1 MMRRSTLPGRQATLP
16 LPPRRT
22 RLAIAGLL
30 LAVVAFGMPSQTSAQ
45 ETKPSN
51 QTIRLM
57 VTFAPGGGV
66 DVVARLIAERLTASL
81 GQTVIVENRPGA
93 AGVIA
98 GRQVASAEPNG
109 TTVLVASNPL
119 LINQLLKPET
129 NFKIADELTPVAS
142 VAPQAIVIVTSPQAP
157 AHSLKDLLTLARQ
170 KPLNYATTGA
180 GSLSHLAVEFLL
192 ASQPGLRMQHVPFP
206 GAAPTLTAV
215 VANQVEVGSATI
227 PPAVPLIKS
236 GKIQAVVVASEQRS
250 AQLPDVPTF
259 SEAGA
264 PSLPVLA
271 WVGFFVSAKTPK
283 PIVERL
289 SKAIVDAA
297 RLPDVRKKFS
307 EMGFEDKASDSA
319 QFNRELSAELAI
331 WSDVVKKA
339 NLVGAN

>member
-1 MMRRSTLPGRQATLP
+1 
-16 LPPRRT
+16 
-22 RLAIAGLL
+22 
-30 LAVVAFGMPSQTSAQ
+30 MPSRTAAQ
-45 ETKPSN
+45 ETIPSN
-51 QTIRLM
+51 QTIRLI

-66 DVVARLIAERLTASL
+66 DVVARLIADRLTTSL

-93 AGVIA
+93 AGIIA

-129 NFKIADELTPVAS
+129 NFKIADELAPVAS
-142 VAPQAIVIVTSPQAP
+142 VAPQAIVIVTSPQVP
-157 AHSLKDLLTLARQ
+157 AHSLKDLLSLARQ

-180 GSLSHLAVEFLL
+180 GSLSHLTVEFLL
-192 ASQPGLRMQHVPFP
+192 TSQPGLRMQHVPFP
-206 GAAPTLTAV
+206 GAAPALTAV

-227 PPAVPLIKS
+227 PPAVPLVKS
-236 GKIQAVVVASEQRS
+236 GKIQAVAVASEQRS

-259 SEAGA
+259 GEAGV

-283 PIVERL
+283 PIVDRL
-289 SKAIVDAA
+289 SKAIVEVA
-297 RLPDVRKKFS
+297 RLPDVRKKFG
-307 EMGFEDKASDSA
+307 EMGFEDKASDA
-319 QFNRELSAELAI
+319 GQFSRELAAELAI

>member
-1 MMRRSTLPGRQATLP
+1 MRRLPSPGRQATLP
-16 LPPRRT
+16 LSSRMLRI
-22 RLAIAGLL
+22 LGAGLIAA
-30 LAVVAFGMPSQTSAQ
+30 AVSGTASQTSAQ
-45 ETKPSN
+45 EMRPSS
-51 QTIRLM
+51 QPIRLV

-66 DVVARLIAERLTASL
+66 DVVARLIAERLTTSL

-119 LINQLLKPET
+119 LINQLLKPDS
-129 NFKIADELTPVAS
+129 NFRIADELTPVAS
-142 VAPQAIVIVTSPQAP
+142 VAPQAVAIVASPQLP
-157 AHSLKDLLTLARQ
+157 AQSLKDVLALARQ

-192 ASQPGLRMQHVPFP
+192 TSQPGLRMQHVPFP
-206 GAAPTLTAV
+206 GAAPALTAV
-215 VANQVEVGSATI
+215 VADQVEVGSATV

-236 GKIQAVVVASEQRS
+236 GKIKALAVASERRS

-259 SEAGA
+259 AEAGV

-283 PIVERL
+283 PVVDHL

-297 RLPDVRKKFS
+297 RLPDVRRKFG
-307 EMGFEDKASDSA
+307 EMGFEDKASGATEFDH
-319 QFNRELSAELAI
+319 ELSAELAI

>member
-1 MMRRSTLPGRQATLP
+1 MRRSTSPGRQALLP
-16 LPPRRT
+16 LPFDRIRF
-22 RLAIAGLL
+22 
-30 LAVVAFGMPSQTSAQ
+30 AVVGFLFAVAAFGAPSRTAAQ
-45 ETKPSN
+45 ETIPSN
-51 QTIRLM
+51 QTIRLI

-66 DVVARLIAERLTASL
+66 DVVARLIADRLTASL

-93 AGVIA
+93 AGIIA

-129 NFKIADELTPVAS
+129 NFKIADELAPVAS
-142 VAPQAIVIVTSPQAP
+142 VAPQAIVIVTSPQVP
-157 AHSLKDLLTLARQ
+157 AHSLKDLLSLARQ

-180 GSLSHLAVEFLL
+180 GSLSHLTVEFLL
-192 ASQPGLRMQHVPFP
+192 TSQPGLRMQHVPFP
-206 GAAPTLTAV
+206 GAAPALTAV

-227 PPAVPLIKS
+227 PPAVPLVKS
-236 GKIQAVVVASEQRS
+236 GKIQAVAVASEQRS

-259 SEAGA
+259 GEAGV

-283 PIVERL
+283 PIVDRL
-289 SKAIVDAA
+289 SKAIVEVA
-297 RLPDVRKKFS
+297 RLPDVRKKFG
-307 EMGFEDKASDSA
+307 EMGFEDKASDA
-319 QFNRELSAELAI
+319 GQFSRELAAELAI